1 MIEETKAAIPAKQ
14 VDKKAP
20 AKKPAVKAEPK
31 PKKVPTH
38 YTAKELTSY
47 HAIAADL
54 NLAIN
59 GYELGAL
66 NGVTNSRYEVE
77 KGQKIELPTLT
88 PPSA

>member
-1 MIEETKAAIPAKQ
+1 MTEETKAAIPVKQ
-14 VDKKAP
+14 VDKKA
-20 AKKPAVKAEPK
+20 
-31 PKKVPTH
+31 PTH

-54 NLAIN
+54 NLAIS

-77 KGQKIELPTLT
+77 KGQKIELPILT